1 MNNCPNC
8 NHELVNV
15 IYGFPTP
22 KLVDMARSEGI
33 ALGGLTFGPDMP
45 THYCYGC
52 QESYP
57 EVVEDKIDY
66 EELSRLF
73 SE

>member
-1 MNNCPNC
+1 MNKCPEC
-8 NHELVNV
+8 SHDLVNV

-22 KLVDMARSEGI
+22 KLVDIARAEGI
-33 ALGGLTFGPDMP
+33 ALGGCNFGPDMP

-52 QESYP
+52 QESFP
-57 EVVEDKIDY
+57 KIEGPAIY
-66 EELSRLF
+66 EELPPIF

>member
-1 MNNCPNC
+1 MNNCPEC

-22 KLVDMARSEGI
+22 KLIDMAKTEGI
-33 ALGGLTFGPDMP
+33 ALGGCVVGSDMP

-52 QESYP
+52 QEAFPKAIVPAFS
-57 EVVEDKIDY
+57 DY
-66 EELSRLF
+66 EA
-73 SE
+73 